1 MSGDWKDGEGRDV
14 ATERETHDMEKQFSE
29 QGGKRHEGKE
39 RGLYFL
45 DETCSVCEQGMNED
59 DGKENVQHMR
69 HMSISPCVLSF
80 PRQTGEAVLTD

>member
-1 MSGDWKDGEGRDV
+1 
-14 ATERETHDMEKQFSE
+14 MEKQFSE

-45 DETCSVCEQGMNED
+45 DETCNVCEQGMNED

-69 HMSISPCVLSF
+69 HMHPPSTLIFSVA
-80 PRQTGEAVLTD
+80 GK